1 MQVVAAE
8 PCVALALRPRV
19 GHWLCVRIC
28 SNTLH
33 VDDMTI
39 SQYLAF
45 KEKLANGGACYSTL
59 SCGGKALKLFVVSPA
74 SSL

>member
-45 KEKLANGGACYSTL
+45 KEKLANGGVC
-59 SCGGKALKLFVVSPA
+59 
-74 SSL
+74 